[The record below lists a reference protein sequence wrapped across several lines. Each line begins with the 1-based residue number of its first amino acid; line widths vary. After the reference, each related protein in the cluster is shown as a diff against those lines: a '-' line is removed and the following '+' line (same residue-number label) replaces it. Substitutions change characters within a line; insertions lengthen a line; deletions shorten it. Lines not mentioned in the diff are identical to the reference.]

1 MLEQVEFLI
10 KGSLLPLT
18 IGKLQVSE
26 RFILEHVFG
35 ERARAA
41 IAYLGVE
48 DAPNCFI
55 TASSHVGFFLL
66 LNALITG
73 QSATYLSGVAI
84 DIPTLDELGKTR
96 VSFANYEKIGVPDDL
111 GSELS
116 KPILLTRERYLQL
129 EKDVQTIMNEQLGL
143 AFRYYYHAVQ
153 ANTRMQAAEVVIDLA
168 IAAEALFSTGKYYK
182 SNLKRRL
189 SGFIEPDELKR
200 EEMARQIG
208 KFYDLRGAIVHG
220 GRKEIPLADVRIA
233 GEYIRKT
240 LDKALSSKLY
250 TKEDLLQEADRHG
263 LAST

>member
-1 MLEQVEFLI
+1 MLDQVEFLI

-41 IAYLGVE
+41 VAYLGVE

-55 TASSHVGFFLL
+55 TAGSHVGFFLL

-73 QSATYLSGVAI
+73 RPATILSGVAI
-84 DIPTLDELGKTR
+84 RISTLDELGKTR

-116 KPILLTRERYLQL
+116 KPILRTRERYLQL
-129 EKDVQTIMNEQLGL
+129 EKDVQIIMNEQLGL
-143 AFRYYYHAVQ
+143 ALRYYYYAVQ
-153 ANTRMQAAEVVIDLA
+153 AYSRMQAAEVVIDLA
-168 IAAEALFSTGKYYK
+168 IAAEALFSSGGNYT

-189 SGFIEPDELKR
+189 SNFIARDEFEK
-200 EEMARQIG
+200 EEVAKQMG
-208 KFYDLRGAIVHG
+208 KFYGLRGAIVHG
-220 GRKEIPLADVRIA
+220 GRKEISPDDVRFA
-233 GEYIRKT
+233 GEYIRKA

-250 TKEDLLQEADRHG
+250 TKQDLLQEADKHG